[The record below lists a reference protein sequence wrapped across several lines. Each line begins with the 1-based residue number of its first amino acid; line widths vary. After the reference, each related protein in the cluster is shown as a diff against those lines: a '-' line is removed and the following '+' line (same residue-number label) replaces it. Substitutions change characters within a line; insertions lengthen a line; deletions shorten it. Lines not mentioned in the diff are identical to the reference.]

1 MDLNINNDNA
11 KTIGTIIICIIF
23 IIGLLII
30 IDEIYNLTQFSYR
43 YTYLYNYG
51 IINEK
56 VCKDD
61 KLEYETA
68 RFRIYNE
75 IDKYKLDKDVFNKT
89 WINYLSYIA
98 IFILS
103 ILFLLAFGYLFYNIF
118 IENNDKCNIDD
129 PNNQSYLK
137 KIFECICGDC
147 HKYIPNCLINYCI
160 LFILIVVYPLIYILK
175 VGIKLDLTWESGYY
189 MKVFHILFFI
199 ALVYYLVVILLEQ
212 ETTRNKLDKALV
224 YTAFII
230 IFYMNDYIYNKTFD
244 DYNNITKVA
253 NLYNDNNN
261 NQMFFDIYKQ
271 EKPIKPTPITPPP
284 ELNEF
289 KEKTVSELAKISADD
304 KNIYDKNKKTIDEYY
319 KKLRNYEN
327 DMKKYKDKYN
337 IYENNKMEFPD
348 VVYILYTMFPKLI
361 GADKEEIITF
371 FVLLVII
378 IIFSYYLKINKN
390 KFGDYV
396 FYTAF
401 IYILGVLSLLIIT
414 NAVFNYNTY
423 INKYLIYEPIH
434 NYKNS
439 INNKNTI
446 FNFLINK
453 DDKLIDFYKK
463 TSGESFDNTL
473 KFDSSSSDFKESE
486 FIDKI
491 KISVISDYNKQPPIP
506 DANQSQILD
515 FQLRFYLT
523 IYSNTFI
530 DNTYTSKISD
540 KDNYIKYNNYYSSA
554 VNYFQPS
561 TTEHMN
567 NYKLLKKYIDKLM
580 YSNELAIKNRII
592 ELKTNFKYYVYNN
605 IDIDISGGLGLQK
618 DKKYKESE
626 INQESDENKEY
637 TVMYKGNL
645 HLINKAFDT
654 YEELLKECRK
664 IFIELFNVFNIS
676 CDYTNFLNKHEKIK
690 ELNKKYLNDKETEI
704 EPTIKNEFYK
714 KMIYLILEKLDDTI
728 KKYINIIKVYIRQVE
743 FYSVSG
749 NIKTDDRKNI
759 INKIINNYNLY
770 AKDEDKHTDGD
781 LKELQVKLEKKF
793 RISKYNTMDSME
805 LKKMNIS
812 MNNVSWSFT
821 ILVIIFAIIL
831 LEPLII

>member
-103 ILFLLAFGYLFYNIF
+103 ILFLLSFGYLFYNIF
-118 IENNDKCNIDD
+118 IENNDSCKIDD

-224 YTAFII
+224 YTTFII

-253 NLYNDNNN
+253 NLYNNN
-261 NQMFFDIYKQ
+261 NQMFFDVYKQ
-271 EKPIKPTPITPPP
+271 EKPIKPIPINPPP
-284 ELNEF
+284 ELKEF
-289 KEKTVSELAKISADD
+289 KEKTDSELTDAEKTSYKETKKKIDD
-304 KNIYDKNKKTIDEYY
+304 YY
-319 KKLRNYEN
+319 KKLRIYEN

-446 FNFLINK
+446 FNFLIN
-453 DDKLIDFYKK
+453 IDNNLLSFYKK
-463 TSGESFDNTL
+463 TSGESIDNTL
-473 KFDSSSSDFKESE
+473 KFSLSTPDFNESDFINNIKNSE
-486 FIDKI
+486 TITDNAKPSI
-491 KISVISDYNKQPPIP
+491 PAIANK
-506 DANQSQILD
+506 NVILD
-515 FQLRFYLT
+515 FQLRFYVT

-530 DNTYTSKISD
+530 NNTYTSQIGGD
-540 KDNYIKYNNYYSSA
+540 DNYNKYNYYYSTQ
-554 VNYFQPS
+554 NYFTP
-561 TTEHMN
+561 TDNIIN
-567 NYKLLKKYIDKLM
+567 NYNLLKHYINKLM
-580 YSNELAIKNRII
+580 YSNESAIKNRII

-605 IDIDISGGLGLQK
+605 TPSSAEINKNPLQLDNK
-618 DKKYKESE
+618 NYKESD
-626 INQESDENKEY
+626 INQETDANKKF
-637 TVMYKGNL
+637 TDMYKGNL

-664 IFIELFNVFNIS
+664 IFIELFNIFKIA
-676 CDYTNFLNKHEKIK
+676 CDYTNFLNKEEKIK
-690 ELNKKYLNDKETEI
+690 ELSNKYLKKDGSIK
-704 EPTIKNEFYK
+704 TIDEEKLIEFYK
-714 KMIYLILEKLDDTI
+714 RMIYQILERLNNTI
-728 KKYINIIKVYIRQVE
+728 KKYINIIKVYIRQVQ
-743 FYSVSG
+743 FYSATI
-749 NIKTDDRKNI
+749 NTKMEDRRNI

-770 AKDEDKHTDGD
+770 AKDEDKHIGGD
-781 LKELQVKLEKKF
+781 LEKLIIELKNEFIK
-793 RISKYNTMDSME
+793 SKYNTMDSME